1 MSVPRLFKRLSQKN
15 LRKRTQSIDSKLLPD
30 DQKPPSPP
38 PLPPPKSSVEFSNG
52 HKVTPSSTII
62 KAHIE
67 PLLPQT
73 GEVNGHNGDMAT
85 ASPLPPLPPKGDNIE
100 ENDVLASAWAVAHT
114 APPLSKTDKVLRQ
127 IENQVSGA
135 QAGRDNNATLINGV
149 SVVLG
154 ATGALE
160 AIEQGLNHFLE
171 GSAIL
176 MKSLDEVAKLHPFV
190 GVAVMAFKAV
200 WTLEMKRRENDKRII
215 ALHVEMKN
223 MMTVLIQLKNVK
235 DPAEVAHD
243 GTSIQGRMQG
253 LAQGTADDIK
263 ACANACETYSK
274 KKLVVKV
281 IKGPVWEGKLLDFVG
296 RFTKRRSEFE
306 FALAIH
312 TARGV
317 DAANQ
322 TLSDLD
328 KTTQEMNAKVDAM
341 MKIFERFV
349 LPEQK
354 EMALLIEKKGGAKA
368 CQESDKILQELSQ
381 AEKKKNE
388 AAFDAGAVGSHGRLK
403 TRPANDLDELK
414 EDLHTD
420 PDEAMEKNMTAFSRK
435 FEIQK
440 RQITEELSKV
450 MRREGDRIISAITSG
465 PHDKIIDPDVYRIW
479 QEMNWRGSVKARHF
493 VMTLRDYFHEKW
505 STQGHGNEKNSAQLP
520 LITDTHGV
528 DDDWALAHLNVIK
541 LQPISEAF
549 DDDASGFITVAEAN
563 TFTTSRPLGWS
574 LPYWI
579 AYWAVGWHQALTEYS
594 VNIRDIVGKMFAVLP
609 TIRPENRNAVNDYLL
624 AVYEP
629 VTTLIDSINYCPRSD
644 ALRARFKSYTD
655 SEEERLRINLDEID
669 YDIDAMDTLALVT
682 GPGRIE
688 RFALPLLYLLLKRHF
703 EIFRISQTRIT
714 HPDELWDAADTIMWV
729 ISAVYERVNV
739 LQSIFKQQ
747 KLDVNQQFKTFAHGL
762 FEYCNEPS
770 GLWAPESVRERDP
783 PYYPYNDKLEEQN
796 LKAEDICNYPLD
808 QQGLD
813 HAAYDPPSSEE
824 VPGLAQPNFSLKAV
838 LGPWNGN
845 LYYTGQVT
853 NSGMI
858 SFTLC
863 PGNRDNEFQA
873 SGRSNG
879 HDFKI
884 SGTCSPGETQS
895 IIAVSLKR
903 TFAAR
908 QGPQYWDGQFDS
920 ATDTM
925 TGAVSFDEERM
936 PTSLTFFL
944 KRTSPDQLRFRPSP
958 AAFEA
963 NKARALWTFALSA
976 ARGDVRRQS
985 WSWSFF
991 RERRDTRKRFIQLYI
1006 RDTGFGKPLDEAER
1020 AELSQI
1026 LKGLTTADSNFYH
1039 SLALY
1044 QIRITPG
1051 HGRGCDGCGGN
1062 IGGSRIQCMVCQ
1074 AKDTWNSIDL
1084 CDAPECVAAEVVRDD
1099 LKRPHLP
1106 THDFIKVRRVVH
1118 LGQVGQLEQM
1128 AKSALERARQLIE
1141 EEERRCIGCDAS
1153 LTQPCWY
1160 CVQCED
1166 ESFICN
1172 ECDAKG
1178 LASFD
1183 KSDKY
1188 KGAHDYDTHDL
1199 VRCQELVADVDASI
1213 EEQLA
1218 SLEAKFANHE
1228 KVMDERLVKLESKVD
1243 DRLSKVEKLLELMHK
1258 KLGIEAE

>member
-30 DQKPPSPP
+30 DQQPPSPP

-52 HKVTPSSTII
+52 HKVTPSSTI
-62 KAHIE
+62 
-67 PLLPQT
+67 T
-73 GEVNGHNGDMAT
+73 AT
-85 ASPLPPLPPKGDNIE
+85 ASPTPPLPPKRDNIE
-100 ENDVLASAWAVAHT
+100 ENDVLASAWAVANT
-114 APPLSKTDKVLRQ
+114 APPLSKTDKVLQ
-127 IENQVSGA
+127 QVENQVSGV

-154 ATGALE
+154 ATGGLE
-160 AIEQGLNHFLE
+160 AIEQGVNHFLE

-176 MKSLDEVAKLHPFV
+176 MKSLDEVAKLYPFV
-190 GVAVMAFKAV
+190 GVPNMKIQAV

-281 IKGPVWEGKLLDFVG
+281 IKGPVWESKLLDFVG

-306 FALAIH
+306 FALTIH

-322 TLSDLD
+322 TLSNLD

-354 EMALLIEKKGGAKA
+354 DMALLIEKKGGAKA
-368 CQESDKILQELSQ
+368 CQENDNILQELSQ
-381 AEKKKNE
+381 VEKKKNE
-388 AAFDAGAVGSHGRLK
+388 AFDTGTVGSQRLK
-403 TRPANDLDELK
+403 TRLANDLDELK

-420 PDEAMEKNMTAFSRK
+420 PDEAMEKNMIAFSRK

-440 RQITEELSKV
+440 CQITEELSKV

-505 STQGHGNEKNSAQLP
+505 STQGHGNEKNSIQLP

-528 DDDWALAHLNVIK
+528 DDWALAHLNVIK

-549 DDDASGFITVAEAN
+549 DDDASGFITVTEAN

-574 LPYWI
+574 LPHWI

-594 VNIRDIVGKMFAVLP
+594 DNIRALVGKMFAVLP
-609 TIRPENRNAVNDYLL
+609 TVKPENRNAVNDYLL

-655 SEEERLRINLDEID
+655 SEEERLRINLDEVD
-669 YDIDAMDTLALVT
+669 YDIDARDTLALVT

-714 HPDELWDAADTIMWV
+714 HPDELWV
-729 ISAVYERVNV
+729 LISAVYERVNV
-739 LQSIFKQQ
+739 LRSIFKQQ

-762 FEYCNEPS
+762 VT
-770 GLWAPESVRERDP
+770 PESVRKRDP
-783 PYYPYNDKLEEQN
+783 PYYPYDDKLEEQN

-824 VPGLAQPNFSLKAV
+824 VPRLSQPNLSLKAA

-863 PGNRDNEFQA
+863 PGSRDNEFQA

-908 QGPQYWDGQFDS
+908 QGPQYWDGQFDP

-925 TGAVSFDEERM
+925 TGTVSFDEERM

-991 RERRDTRKRFIQLYI
+991 RERRDTRKRFIHLYI
-1006 RDTGFGKPLDEAER
+1006 RGVTTGFGKPLDEAER

-1039 SLALY
+1039 SLALHR
-1044 QIRITPG
+1044 IRITPG

-1062 IGGSRIQCMVCQ
+1062 IGGSCIQCM
-1074 AKDTWNSIDL
+1074 WNSVDL
-1084 CDAPECVAAEVVRDD
+1084 CDAPECVAAEVVRHD

-1160 CVQCED
+1160 CVQCGD

-1178 LASFD
+1178 LAAFK
-1183 KSDKY
+1183 KSHKY

-1243 DRLSKVEKLLELMHK
+1243 DRLCKVEKLLESMHK
-1258 KLGIEAE
+1258 KWGIEAE